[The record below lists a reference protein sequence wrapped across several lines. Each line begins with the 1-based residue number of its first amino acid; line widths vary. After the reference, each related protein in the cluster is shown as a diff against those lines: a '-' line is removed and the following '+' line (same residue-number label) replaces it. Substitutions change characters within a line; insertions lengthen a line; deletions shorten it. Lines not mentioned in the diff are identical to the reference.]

1 MPMSAT
7 PVLAPVPGRAVRM
20 EDVPDPVFAQGM
32 VGPGAAID
40 PPRGV
45 VEAVAPIAG
54 SVLKVLPHAY
64 VILGADGVGILVH
77 LGIDTVQLDGQGFT
91 VHVEKGAEVTAGQ
104 LIVTYDVPAVETLG
118 RNPVVPVIALEKAA
132 DDVALSEAVT
142 SGAPLA
148 ALDTLFTVAG

>member
-1 MPMSAT
+1 MSAT

-64 VILGADGVGILVH
+64 VILGAEGVGILVH

-118 RNPVVPVIALEKAA
+118 RNPVVPVVALEKEA
-132 DDVALSEAVT
+132 DSIALADAFA
-142 SGAPLA
+142 SGAELS
-148 ALDTLFTVAG
+148 ALDTMFTVDG

>member
-1 MPMSAT
+1 MNVT
-7 PVLAPVPGRAVRM
+7 PVLAPVPGRPVRM
-20 EDVPDPVFAQGM
+20 EDVPDPVFAQGT

-45 VEAVAPIAG
+45 VEGVAPIAG
-54 SVLKVLPHAY
+54 TVLKVLPHAY

-104 LIVTYDVPAVETLG
+104 LVVTYDVPAVETLG

-132 DDVALSEAVT
+132 EDVALSDAVT
-142 SGAPLA
+142 SGAPLTPS
-148 ALDTLFTVAG
+148 DTLFTVAG

>member
-1 MPMSAT
+1 MSAT

-91 VHVEKGAEVTAGQ
+91 VHVEKGAEVAAGQ
-104 LIVTYDVPAVETLG
+104 LMVTYDVPAVEALG
-118 RNPVVPVIALEKAA
+118 RNPIVPVVALEKQVDDISLA
-132 DDVALSEAVT
+132 DAVA
-142 SGAPLA
+142 SGAELS
-148 ALDTLFTVAG
+148 ALDTIFTLDG